1 MIENVPGLVSLDD
14 GWFIKELIK
23 DIEKLGYKN
32 HDYRVINTADYGVP
46 QKRKRFIL
54 LANRTGHIIPWPKP
68 KYFENPEEWQYPF
81 RSINEVLTGLDSAVS
96 ETRLKNHTPMKHAPD
111 VMERFSYI
119 KEGKKLNP
127 EDLPKKLQ
135 LSRTGK
141 KIQSFSKVFFRLDRH
156 SPSPTLVPGHSAF
169 PIHPWLNRQ
178 LTVRE
183 AARIQTFPDEIEFLG
198 NAGEQCKQVG
208 NAFPPMAAETFA
220 NSIVK
225 AISNNWAEDS
235 TSSLAYYSL
244 IDK

>member
-54 LANRTGHIIPWPKP
+54 IANRTGHIIPWPKP
-68 KYFENPEEWQYPF
+68 KYFENPEEWQYPY
-81 RSINEVLTGLDSAVS
+81 RTINEVLTGLDTEDSQKYF
-96 ETRLKNHTPMKHAPD
+96 KNHTPMQHAPD
-111 VMERFSYI
+111 VIERFSFI
-119 KEGKKLNP
+119 KEGQKLNP
-127 EDLPKKLQ
+127 DDLPKKLQ
-135 LSRTGK
+135 FSRTGK
-141 KIQSFSKVFFRLDRH
+141 KIQSFSKVFYRLDRN

-178 LTVRE
+178 LTIRE

-198 NAGEQCKQVG
+198 NSGEQCKQVG
-208 NAFPPMAAETFA
+208 NAFPPLAAETFA
-220 NSIVK
+220 NAIYK
-225 AISNNWAEDS
+225 TISNNWSEET
-235 TSSLAYYSL
+235 TSNLAYYSL
-244 IDK
+244 ITK